1 MRALDAIYAGAD
13 LAEESKKLA
22 DEFTDRHTAS
32 LAEWWRG
39 LLRHGPRRG

>member
-13 LAEESKKLA
+13 LTEESKKLA
-22 DEFTDRHTAS
+22 DEFTDRHTAT

-39 LLRHGPRRG
+39 LFRRGPRGG